1 MSDSASCSLH
11 GELNN
16 SYLSYNSNISSGTKD
31 KYSIKICLIGDI
43 FVGKTCLFHQY
54 NDGKFSSE
62 YASSISCQSKIKEIN
77 LDQETKVSLQIWD
90 TCGEEK
96 FRSITQQYYRNADGI
111 ILLFDLTDLQTFLHI
126 EQWLKEIKRNC
137 KKDVQLF
144 LAGNKM
150 DLQNEK
156 QVPQY
161 EIQNF
166 IDKHNMRYE
175 SVSAKIGTNV
185 SMVFEELADKCVKI
199 LKEKQS
205 KEESSDFVGHGSKI
219 TFNVTE
225 SLKREIKSKNERDLR
240 CC

>member
-1 MSDSASCSLH
+1 MSDTSYSLQ
-11 GELNN
+11 GELNT

-54 NDGKFSSE
+54 SEGKFSSK
-62 YASSISCQSKIKEIN
+62 YTSSISCQSKIKEIN
-77 LDQETKVSLQIWD
+77 LDQETKVSLQVWD

-96 FRSITQQYYRNADGI
+96 FRSITQQYYRSADGI
-111 ILLFDLTDLQTFLHI
+111 ILLFDLTEMQTFLHL
-126 EQWLKEIKRNC
+126 EQWLKEIKRYC
-137 KKDVQLF
+137 KEDVQLF

-166 IDKHNMRYE
+166 IEKHNMRYE

-185 SMVFEELADKCVKI
+185 SLVFEELADKCVKI
-199 LKEKQS
+199 LKEQPS
-205 KEESSDFVGHGSKI
+205 KEDSSNFVGHGSKI

-225 SLKREIKSKNERDLR
+225 SLKRELNRKNEKEVR